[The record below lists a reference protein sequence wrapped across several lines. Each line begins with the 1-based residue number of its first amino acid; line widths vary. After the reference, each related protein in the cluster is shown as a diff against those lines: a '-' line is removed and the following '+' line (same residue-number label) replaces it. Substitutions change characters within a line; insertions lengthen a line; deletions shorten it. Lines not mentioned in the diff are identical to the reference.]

1 MALEKMR
8 RRWEAALQPVIRASY
23 NLSPITVTWWAVP
36 LGVGGGLAAMYAP
49 DSTSGGWWLLG
60 SALLISLAMLV
71 DGLDGSLARAKGE
84 VSRWG
89 DYLDHTID
97 RVLDATWVVCISAS
111 VFVNDLAFG
120 FAAAFLTLLGSYMG
134 TQAQAVA
141 GSRNYRG
148 FSRADRTVLTLA
160 SLVVMGVML
169 LFDQEISATY
179 IGPLDHVAVNPLSLI
194 VLISALGGL
203 WTFTVRFLQAQSEIR
218 ALDAADPL
226 PQPHQKTRPEAGE
239 NAAAEDGSNGPNA

>member
-8 RRWEAALQPVIRASY
+8 QRWESALQPVIRASY
-23 NLSPITVTWWAVP
+23 RLSPITVTWWAVP
-36 LGVGGGLAAMYAP
+36 LGVGGGLMAMYAP
-49 DSTSGGWWLLG
+49 DEASGGWWLLG
-60 SALLISLAMLV
+60 AALLISLAMLV

-84 VSRWG
+84 VTRWG

-111 VFVNDLAFG
+111 VFVDDLAFG

-148 FSRADRTVLTLA
+148 FSRADRTVLTLVA
-160 SLVVMGVML
+160 LLLMGVL
-169 LFDQEISATY
+169 LLVGFDLNATY
-179 IGPLDHVAVNPLSLI
+179 PGPLDHVVVNPLSLV
-194 VLISALGGL
+194 VLISALGGI
-203 WTFTVRFLQAQSEIR
+203 WTFIVRFLQAQAEIR

-226 PQPHQKTRPEAGE
+226 PQPHRNPTLAPQLGSD
-239 NAAAEDGSNGPNA
+239 DGSA

>member
-8 RRWEAALQPVIRASY
+8 KRWEAAIQPVIRASY

-49 DSTSGGWWLLG
+49 NATSGGWWLLG

-111 VFVNDLAFG
+111 VFVDDLAFG

-148 FSRADRTVLTLA
+148 FSRADRTVLTLV
-160 SLVVMGVML
+160 SLVVMGLML
-169 LFDQEISATY
+169 LLDLHVDAMLV
-179 IGPLDHVAVNPLSLI
+179 GPLDHVPVNPLSLI
-194 VLISALGGL
+194 VLISALGGM
-203 WTFTVRFLQAQSEIR
+203 WTFAVRFMQAQAEIR

-226 PQPHQKTRPEAGE
+226 PQPNRANAEAAPQQHRSGE
-239 NAAAEDGSNGPNA
+239 

>member
-8 RRWEAALQPVIRASY
+8 KRWETALQPVIRASY
-23 NLSPITVTWWAVP
+23 RLSPITVTWWAVP
-36 LGVGGGLAAMYAP
+36 LGVGGGLMAMYAP
-49 DSTSGGWWLLG
+49 NEASGGWWLLG
-60 SALLISLAMLV
+60 AALLIAVAMLV

-84 VSRWG
+84 VTRWG

-160 SLVVMGVML
+160 SLVVMGIL
-169 LFDQEISATY
+169 LLVGVDLDTAY
-179 IGPLDHVAVNPLSLI
+179 PGPLDHIAVNPLSLV
-194 VLISALGGL
+194 VLISALGGI
-203 WTFTVRFLQAQSEIR
+203 WTFTVRFLQAQTEIR

-226 PQPHQKTRPEAGE
+226 PQPHRNPALAPQQNTDEHEA
-239 NAAAEDGSNGPNA
+239 

>member
-8 RRWEAALQPVIRASY
+8 KRWETALQPVIRASY
-23 NLSPITVTWWAVP
+23 RLSPITVTWWAVP
-36 LGVGGGLAAMYAP
+36 LGVGGGLLAMYAP
-49 DSTSGGWWLLG
+49 GEASGGWWLLG
-60 SALLISLAMLV
+60 AALLIALAMLV

-84 VSRWG
+84 VTRWG

-160 SLVVMGVML
+160 SLVVMGIL
-169 LFDQEISATY
+169 LLVGVDLNTPY
-179 IGPLDHVAVNPLSLI
+179 PGPLDHVVVNPLSLV
-194 VLISALGGL
+194 VLISALGGI
-203 WTFTVRFLQAQSEIR
+203 WTFTVRFLQAQTEIR

-226 PQPHQKTRPEAGE
+226 PQPHRKPALAPQQDADERQA
-239 NAAAEDGSNGPNA
+239 

>member
-84 VSRWG
+84 VSR
-89 DYLDHTID
+89 
-97 RVLDATWVVCISAS
+97 
-111 VFVNDLAFG
+111 
-120 FAAAFLTLLGSYMG
+120 
-134 TQAQAVA
+134 
-141 GSRNYRG
+141 
-148 FSRADRTVLTLA
+148 
-160 SLVVMGVML
+160 
-169 LFDQEISATY
+169 
-179 IGPLDHVAVNPLSLI
+179 
-194 VLISALGGL
+194 
-203 WTFTVRFLQAQSEIR
+203 
-218 ALDAADPL
+218 
-226 PQPHQKTRPEAGE
+226 
-239 NAAAEDGSNGPNA
+239 

>member
-8 RRWEAALQPVIRASY
+8 KRWETALQPVIRASY
-23 NLSPITVTWWAVP
+23 RLSPITVTWWAVP
-36 LGVGGGLAAMYAP
+36 LGVGGGLLAMYAP
-49 DSTSGGWWLLG
+49 DEASGGWWLLG
-60 SALLISLAMLV
+60 AALLIALAMLV

-84 VSRWG
+84 VTRWG

-160 SLVVMGVML
+160 SLVLMGIL
-169 LFDQEISATY
+169 LLVGVDLGTAY
-179 IGPLDHVAVNPLSLI
+179 PGPLDHVVVNPLSLV
-194 VLISALGGL
+194 VLISALGGI
-203 WTFTVRFLQAQSEIR
+203 WTFSVRFLQAQTEIR

-226 PQPHQKTRPEAGE
+226 PQPHRNPALAPQQDAVER
-239 NAAAEDGSNGPNA
+239 